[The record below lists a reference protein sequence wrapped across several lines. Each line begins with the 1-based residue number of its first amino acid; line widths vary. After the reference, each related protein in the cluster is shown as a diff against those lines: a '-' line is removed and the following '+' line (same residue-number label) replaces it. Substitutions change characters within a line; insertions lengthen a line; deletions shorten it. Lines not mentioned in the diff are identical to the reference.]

1 MRFISPKTDFAFKKI
16 FGSTDSQDILIS
28 FLNALIYGGEPI
40 IQDLQIIDPYS
51 AGIVS
56 GQKDSYLDV
65 KARITDN
72 KTVIIEMQVL
82 NVEAFEKR
90 VIYNLAKTYANQLKI
105 REGYPRLQPVI
116 ALTITDFKM
125 FKEQPDAISHFVF
138 KEKEKLFDY
147 PHLQLEMFF
156 VELPKFNKE
165 LDELITLTDKWIYF
179 MKNTP
184 DLEAIPATME
194 TVPELEKAF
203 RIANQANL
211 SLEELQ
217 KMEAQEMALEEER
230 GVITR
235 GIREGLELAKSQL
248 MQEGIEAGRQEGIE
262 VGRQEGIEAGRQEG
276 IEAGRQQGIKAGQT
290 ALILR
295 LLERRVGTVNP
306 DVVSRI
312 GELSVEQLESLV
324 DEVVGFSSLSDLM
337 GWLEENN

>member
-82 NVEAFEKR
+82 
-90 VIYNLAKTYANQLKI
+90 KTYANQLKI
-105 REGYPRLQPVI
+105 RDGYPRLQPVI

-125 FKEQPDAISHFVF
+125 FKEQPDVISHFVF

-156 VELPKFNKE
+156 VELPKFNKD
-165 LDELITLTDKWIYF
+165 LDELTTLTDKWIYF

-184 DLEAIPATME
+184 DLETIPATME
-194 TVPELEKAF
+194 IVPELEKAF

-235 GIREGLELAKSQL
+235 GIREGLELAKIQL
-248 MQEGIEAGRQEGIE
+248 MQEGIEA
-262 VGRQEGIEAGRQEG
+262 GRQEGIEAGRQEG
-276 IEAGRQQGIKAGQT
+276 IEAGRQEGIKAGQT

-295 LLERRVGTVNP
+295 LLERRIGTVNP

-324 DEVVGFSSLSDLM
+324 DEVVEFSSLSDLM
-337 GWLEENN
+337 IWLDRAE

>member
-28 FLNALIYGGEPI
+28 FLNALIYGGEPT

-51 AGIVS
+51 AGVVS

-65 KARITDN
+65 KAQITGN

-125 FKEQPDAISHFVF
+125 FKEQSDVISHFVF
-138 KEKEKLFDY
+138 KEKDKLFDY
-147 PHLQLEMFF
+147 PHLQVEMFF
-156 VELPKFNKE
+156 VELPKFNKD
-165 LDELITLTDKWIYF
+165 LDELTTLTDKWIYF

-184 DLEAIPATME
+184 DLETIPATME
-194 TVPELEKAF
+194 IVPELEKAF

-211 SLEELQ
+211 SLEEFQ
-217 KMEAQEMALEEER
+217 NMEAQEMALEEER
-230 GVITR
+230 GIITR
-235 GIREGLELAKSQL
+235 GIRDGIRDGLELAKIQL
-248 MQEGIEAGRQEGIE
+248 MQEGIEAG
-262 VGRQEGIEAGRQEG
+262 
-276 IEAGRQQGIKAGQT
+276 IKTGQR

-312 GELSVEQLESLV
+312 GELSVGQLESLV

-337 GWLEENN
+337 AWLADNN

>member
-1 MRFISPKTDFAFKKI
+1 MKFISPKTDFAFKKI

-125 FKEQPDAISHFVF
+125 FKEQPDVISHFVF

-165 LDELITLTDKWIYF
+165 LDELTTLTEKWIYF

-217 KMEAQEMALEEER
+217 NMEAQEMALEEER

-235 GIREGLELAKSQL
+235 GIREGIRDGLELAKIQL
-248 MQEGIEAGRQEGIE
+248 M
-262 VGRQEGIEAGRQEG
+262 QEGIEAGRQEG
-276 IEAGRQQGIKAGQT
+276 IEAGRQEGIEVGIKAGQR

-295 LLERRVGTVNP
+295 MLERRVGTVNP

-337 GWLEENN
+337 AWFEENN